1 MVDLSTRYLGF
12 DLDSPF
18 VVGASPLAD
27 DLDRVR
33 RLEDAGAAAIVLRSL
48 FEEQITPPPS
58 RFAVPRRGRRV
69 AAAAQEP
76 LAPPRFAL
84 APEEYLEHLGRVKAA
99 VGLPVVAS
107 LNGVTLGGW
116 LHYAQLL
123 EQAGA
128 DAVELNAYRMVTDP
142 ETTSRDIETG
152 LVEMVGAVA
161 DALLVPVA
169 VKLSPHFTAL
179 PHLAREL
186 DRAGAAGLVL
196 FNRFYQADIDLEA
209 LEAVP
214 DLTLSRSD
222 ELLLRLRWIA
232 VLRGAFEGSLAATG
246 GVHGSLDVLK
256 AVACGA
262 DAVQVVSELLR
273 HGVGRLAELRA
284 EIALW
289 LERHEL
295 DSLAELAG
303 CLSLERCPDPTAY
316 ERAEYLHVLQSW
328 SERR

>member
-1 MVDLSTRYLGF
+1 MDLSTRYLGF
-12 DLDSPF
+12 DLDAPL

-27 DLDRVR
+27 DLDLVR

-48 FEEQITPPPS
+48 FEEQITPPRARLSPI
-58 RFAVPRRGRRV
+58 RRGRR
-69 AAAAQEP
+69 AFATAPEP
-76 LAPPRFAL
+76 LAPPQFAL
-84 APEEYLEHLGRVKAA
+84 APEEYLTHLRAVKSA
-99 VGLPVVAS
+99 VAIPVVAS

-116 LHYAQLL
+116 LRHAQLL

-128 DAVELNAYRMVTDP
+128 DAVELNAYRVVTDP
-142 ETTSRDIETG
+142 ETTSREIEER
-152 LVEMVGAVA
+152 LIEMVSAVA

-169 VKLSPHFTAL
+169 VKLSPQYTAL
-179 PHLAREL
+179 PHLARRL

-209 LEAVP
+209 LEAVA
-214 DLTLSRSD
+214 DLRLSSSD

-232 VLRGAFEGSLAATG
+232 VLRGATEGSLAATG
-246 GVHGSLDVLK
+246 GVHGALDVLK
-256 AVACGA
+256 ATACGA

-273 HGVGRLAELRA
+273 RGPERLGELRA
-284 EIALW
+284 EIAAW
-289 LERHEL
+289 LEAHQF
-295 DSLAELAG
+295 DSLSELQG

-328 SERR
+328 PHRA